1 MDLFSAVSALVGLS
15 ALLSYINHRFVRLP
29 GTIGIVVLTLAL
41 ILVVRLAGNFST
53 DTARHLVQ
61 INEQIDFSRTLL
73 EVMLGFLL
81 FAAALQVDLE
91 ALKKQFREVL
101 VLSTVGV
108 VISTGLIG
116 LGLYWL
122 TQYIG
127 TPIPMIGC
135 LLFGALISPTD
146 PVAVG
151 AVLKQSPI
159 PPRLETIISGES
171 LFNDGVGLV
180 LFVSLQEVANPD
192 VDFFLLD
199 AVKLFAQEVIGG
211 IGLGLAMSFVAY
223 RLIKAS
229 DDFQTVV
236 LLSLALVMLLSVV
249 ASSLHVSV
257 PLAEVAAG
265 LLLGQRL
272 PGGQSTDSPKFYLK
286 RFWHLIDELLNTVLF
301 VMIGLQV
308 VGLPY
313 LSNYTWIALCA
324 TVLVIAARWLSIL
337 LPFLLQFQLAK
348 QPKGSLRILTWAGL
362 RGGIS
367 IALALSLPDS
377 PYNELILACCYG
389 VVMFSIIGQGLTL
402 NRLVTSVAKSQQ
414 SISQTS

>member
-29 GTIGIVVLTLAL
+29 GTIGIVVLTLVL
-41 ILVVRLAGNFST
+41 ILLIRLAGSFST
-53 DTARHLVQ
+53 FTAQLLLQ

-73 EVMLGFLL
+73 DIMLGFLL
-81 FAAALQVDLE
+81 FAAALQVDLD

-101 VLSTVGV
+101 VLSTVGI

-116 LGLYWL
+116 FGLFWL
-122 TQYIG
+122 TQWMG
-127 TPIPMIGC
+127 FPIPLLGC

-171 LFNDGVGLV
+171 LFNDGIGLV
-180 LFVSLQEVANPD
+180 LFVSLQEVANPE
-192 VDFFLLD
+192 VNFFLID
-199 AVKLFAQEVIGG
+199 AVKLFTQEVIGG
-211 IGLGLAMSFVAY
+211 IGLGLLMGFVAY
-223 RLIKAS
+223 RLIKVS

-236 LLSLALVMLLSVV
+236 LLSLALVMILSVV
-249 ASSLHVSV
+249 ANSLHVSV

-265 LLLGQRL
+265 LLLGRRL
-272 PGGQSTDSPKFYLK
+272 PGGQSAESPKVYLK

-308 VGLPY
+308 MSSPS
-313 LSNYTWIALCA
+313 LSKYSWIALG
-324 TVLVIAARWLSIL
+324 TIFLVIVARWLSIL

-377 PYNELILACCYG
+377 SYKELILACCYG
-389 VVMFSIIGQGLTL
+389 VVLFSIIGQGLTL
-402 NRLVTSVAKSQQ
+402 NRLVTSVAQ
-414 SISQTS
+414 STQPVSENE